1 LSAGGGVEGDVDM
14 KTIIFAIALAVLV
27 LGTSS
32 LAEATIEPNLSIIVA
47 TDKLTYELG
56 EYVTIY
62 ITGYNVGSET
72 ITLGFGTLS
81 QASYLMD
88 DVYDWYAHHYHYGG
102 VSYRVI
108 EPGEDY
114 TWTLV
119 HDSVDIG
126 YYPLTVGTHSVKG
139 EVVDYGYSPLVE
151 FEVIP
156 EPATLLLLTMGAVWI
171 RVSKC
176 KPCHKS

>member
-1 LSAGGGVEGDVDM
+1 MFRKKILVIFPVIILFGV
-14 KTIIFAIALAVLV
+14 
-27 LGTSS
+27 SS
-32 LAEATIEPNLSIIVA
+32 LVEATIEPNLSIGVA

-72 ITLGFGTLS
+72 ITLEFGTLS

-88 DVYDWYAHHYHYGG
+88 DVYDWFAHHYHYAML
-102 VSYRVI
+102 SSRVI

-119 HDSVDIG
+119 HGNVDMG

-139 EVVDYGYSPLVE
+139 EIVDYGYSPPVE
-151 FEVIP
+151 FEVVP
-156 EPATLLLLTMGAVWI
+156 EPSTILFLAFGLIGV
-171 RVSKC
+171 RVNRWKRRSKF
-176 KPCHKS
+176 